1 MALPSSIVN
10 PTFAGEISPGRSII
24 AISCSMGL
32 PATTSATSFIVH
44 FIHRAYATP
53 QLCMLSMFTNLYS
66 FQNGTDQA
74 YPSSGLTLGSNGS
87 FFGTTWGDGWRC
99 CGN

>member
-53 QLCMLSMFTNLYS
+53 QLCMLSRSAGY
-66 FQNGTDQA
+66 
-74 YPSSGLTLGSNGS
+74 LTPLAWAPGHL
-87 FFGTTWGDGWRC
+87 
-99 CGN
+99 

>member
-32 PATTSATSFIVH
+32 PATTSATSVIVH

-53 QLCMLSMFTNLYS
+53 QLCMLSRHRVAAWPQIGRNTVFSADYIQLMQDSIQIKDKFRAEIASLY
-66 FQNGTDQA
+66 
-74 YPSSGLTLGSNGS
+74 
-87 FFGTTWGDGWRC
+87 
-99 CGN
+99 